1 MTSVPNFCSHFYR
14 SSKIP
19 KKIMAEIVRVFLV
32 RAHSPCLSLFFL
44 EVKIP
49 YLKFCVLWTSRFEFG
64 DYALGGGTP
73 PTNSEFFPLYHGSK
87 RSWNC
92 KVSEFVNQAR

>member
-19 KKIMAEIVRVFLV
+19 TKIMAEIVRVFLV

-73 PTNSEFFPLYHGSK
+73 PTNSDLFHFTMAPNVLGIAKCQNS
-87 RSWNC
+87 
-92 KVSEFVNQAR
+92 